1 MKKRFA
7 ILMLAVFAVPAF
19 AQFDSGS
26 DGSYGPIVVSA
37 TDPSSV
43 TLDLPED
50 GIIRATTVSIASQK
64 TLLFN
69 RNALNTPVIIL
80 ATGDVVINGNIN
92 VSGTIGGQSSGGLG
106 GPGGF
111 NGGAPGGEGVPA
123 GAGFGPGGGLPG
135 TSSTVDP
142 ASAAGS
148 GSFATR
154 PGSGLNDRDGNIY
167 GSPLLV
173 PLIGGSGGGGIERSE
188 TNQGHGGGGGGGAIL
203 IASNTR
209 IELNSPGFIIANGAE
224 NNPGNSGSG
233 GAIRLVAPIVEG
245 NGTLRA
251 SGHQGGTFSGNGRI
265 RVDTLD
271 RSRLAFTFGTSAGA
285 SSIGAFM
292 DAIPEN
298 LGRLNIIEAAGTQI
312 PVGSGPVSITLPFGA
327 PTTQTV
333 VVQGSNF
340 AGAVDID
347 VVVTPENGARTVY
360 PATLVFGEGG
370 VATESVQV
378 EIPVNTPVI
387 INAWT
392 R

>member
-1 MKKRFA
+1 MNKRIGFT
-7 ILMLAVFAVPAF
+7 LLAVLSIPAF

-26 DGSYGPIVVSA
+26 DGSYGPLIISA
-37 TDPSSV
+37 TDPSAV
-43 TLDLPED
+43 TIDLPED
-50 GIIRATTVSIASQK
+50 GIIRATTVSIAGQK

-69 RNALNTPVIIL
+69 RNPLNTPAIIL
-80 ATGDVVINGNIN
+80 ATGDVIINGSIN
-92 VSGTIGGQSSGGLG
+92 VSGSAGNQSGSGLG

-135 TSSTVDP
+135 THINDGT
-142 ASAAGS
+142 ATAAGS
-148 GSFATR
+148 GSFATT
-154 PGSGLNDRDGNIY
+154 PFSAFNDLDGKIY

-173 PLIGGSGGGGIERSE
+173 PLIGGSGGGGLENAAPN
-188 TNQGHGGGGGGGAIL
+188 TGGGGGGGAIL
-203 IASNTR
+203 IASNTL
-209 IELNSPGFIIANGAE
+209 IQLNSPGFIFANGGE
-224 NNPGNSGSG
+224 NNAGNSGSG
-233 GAIRLVAPIVEG
+233 GAIRLVAPVVEG

-271 RSRLAFTFGTSAGA
+271 RTGIAFTFATSPGA

-292 DAIPEN
+292 VAIPED
-298 LGRLNIIEAAGTQI
+298 LGQLDIIEAAGTDI
-312 PVGSGPVSITLPFGA
+312 PLGSGPVSVALPFGS
-327 PTTQTV
+327 PSTQNV
-333 VVQGSNF
+333 IVQGTGF
-340 AGAVDID
+340 AGLVDIE
-347 VVVTPENGARTVY
+347 VVITPENGTRVTY
-360 PATLVFGEGG
+360 PAQIDSTGG
-370 VATESVQV
+370 SPATVTVSV